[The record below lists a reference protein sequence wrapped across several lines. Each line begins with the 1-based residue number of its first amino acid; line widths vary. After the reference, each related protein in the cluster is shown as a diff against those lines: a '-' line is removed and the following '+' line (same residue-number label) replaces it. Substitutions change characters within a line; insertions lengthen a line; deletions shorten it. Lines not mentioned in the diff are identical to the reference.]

1 MSNVEGLGP
10 ASAGGF
16 SPAPGGGFGPTPGD
30 RLGPAPVD
38 GFSPIP
44 VDGVGPAPVDGFGPI
59 PVDGVGPAPVD
70 GFGATPMELL
80 RGASRL
86 GFVFSGG
93 GFRCAFQ
100 IGVVEAL
107 DELGIRPCICTAVS
121 AGAWNAAAVA
131 VGNQRRMRCY
141 WRTFMR
147 MPHVDFTNLLR
158 EHSPFNFNEIH
169 RRTFARYVGSDQV
182 RSPQALQLL
191 IGATRLWDRQ
201 FVVFDAREV
210 ENPLQLMLATNYLPP
225 YYSHPPRLDG
235 EIYVDGCWSNNLPY
249 EAAFAA
255 GCDAVVLMT
264 MKAESE
270 GRIYRNPRDPEHVIP
285 SPYDRRVVVIRPR
298 QRLPLGLIENNW
310 PRMVEIIEI
319 GRRRTLEV
327 LGGAHPAID
336 EHFQVP
342 LGSSQS
348 GSRAIQV

>member
-1 MSNVEGLGP
+1 MSGIDG
-10 ASAGGF
+10 
-16 SPAPGGGFGPTPGD
+16 
-30 RLGPAPVD
+30 LGPAPVE
-38 GFSPIP
+38 GFSPTP
-44 VDGVGPAPVDGFGPI
+44 DGGFGPI
-59 PVDGVGPAPVD
+59 PDG
-70 GFGATPMELL
+70 GFGPIPDGGLGPIPVGGLGPIPVGGLGPIPDGGFGTNAVELL
-80 RGASRL
+80 RSAKRI

-107 DELGIRPCICTAVS
+107 DELGIRPCLCTAVS

-131 VGNQRRMRCY
+131 VGNQSRLRRY

-147 MPHVDFTNLLR
+147 MPHVDVTNLLR
-158 EHSPFNFNEIH
+158 EHSPFIFNEVH
-169 RRTFARYVGSDQV
+169 RRTFARYIGSDQI
-182 RSPQALQLL
+182 RSPQALPLL

-201 FVVFDAREV
+201 FVVFDARRV
-210 ENPLQLMLATNYLPP
+210 GNPFQLLLATNYLPP

-264 MKAESE
+264 MTAESE
-270 GRIYRNPRDPEHVIP
+270 GGIYRNSRDPEHVIP

-298 QRLPLGLIENNW
+298 HRLPLGLIENNW
-310 PRMVEIIEI
+310 PRMVEIIEL

-327 LGGAHPAID
+327 LYAEHPAIA
-336 EHFQVP
+336 EHLQVP
-342 LGSSQS
+342 LGPTGS
-348 GSRAIQV
+348 GSPAIQV

>member
-1 MSNVEGLGP
+1 MSGVEGSGP
-10 ASAGGF
+10 ASVEGF
-16 SPAPGGGFGPTPGD
+16 SPTPVDGFSPTPGGGFRPNPG
-30 RLGPAPVD
+30 D

-44 VDGVGPAPVDGFGPI
+44 VDGRGPI
-59 PVDGVGPAPVD
+59 PVDGC
-70 GFGATPMELL
+70 GATAMELL
-80 RGASRL
+80 RGARRI

-107 DELGIRPCICTAVS
+107 YEVGIRPCVCTAVS

-131 VGNQRRMRCY
+131 VGNRRRLRRY

-158 EHSPFNFNEIH
+158 EHSPFIFNEIH
-169 RRTFARYVGSDQV
+169 RRTFARYVGSDRL
-182 RSPQALQLL
+182 RSPRALTLL

-201 FVVFDAREV
+201 FVVFDARQV

-298 QRLPLGLIENNW
+298 HRLPLGLIENNW
-310 PRMVEIIEI
+310 PRMVEIIEL
-319 GRRRTLEV
+319 GRRRTHEV
-327 LGGAHPAID
+327 LAAEHPAI
-336 EHFQVP
+336 EERFQVP
-342 LGSSQS
+342 LGSSRS
-348 GSRAIQV
+348 ASPALQV

>member
-1 MSNVEGLGP
+1 LQTDPRMSAVE
-10 ASAGGF
+10 
-16 SPAPGGGFGPTPGD
+16 GFGPATAED
-30 RLGPAPVD
+30 LGP
-38 GFSPIP
+38 
-44 VDGVGPAPVDGFGPI
+44 
-59 PVDGVGPAPVD
+59 
-70 GFGATPMELL
+70 TPMELL
-80 RGASRL
+80 RGASRV

-107 DELGIRPCICTAVS
+107 DELGIVPSLCAAVS

-131 VGNQRRMRCY
+131 VGNQRRLRHY

-147 MPHVDFTNLLR
+147 MPHVDVTNLLR
-158 EHSPFNFNEIH
+158 EHSPFIFNEIH
-169 RRTFARYVGSDQV
+169 RRTFARYVGSDQI
-182 RSPQALQLL
+182 RSPQALPLL

-201 FVVFDAREV
+201 CVVFDARRV
-210 ENPLQLMLATNYLPP
+210 ENPFQLLLATNYLPP

-270 GRIYRNPRDPEHVIP
+270 GRIHRNPRDPEHVIP

-298 QRLPLGLIENNW
+298 HRLPLGLIENNW
-310 PRMVEIIEI
+310 PRMVEIIEL
-319 GRRRTLEV
+319 GRRRTHEV
-327 LGGAHPAID
+327 LSAEHPATE

-342 LGSSQS
+342 FGTSRS
-348 GSRAIQV
+348 GSPVLQA

>member
-1 MSNVEGLGP
+1 LHSKLGMSGVE
-10 ASAGGF
+10 
-16 SPAPGGGFGPTPGD
+16 GFGPTPIAS
-30 RLGPAPVD
+30 LGPAPL
-38 GFSPIP
+38 
-44 VDGVGPAPVDGFGPI
+44 
-59 PVDGVGPAPVD
+59 
-70 GFGATPMELL
+70 ELL
-80 RGASRL
+80 RAASRI

-107 DELGIRPCICTAVS
+107 DELGILPCLCTAVS

-131 VGNQRRMRCY
+131 VGNQRRLRRY

-147 MPHVDFTNLLR
+147 MPHVDVTNLLR
-158 EHSPFNFNEIH
+158 EHSPFIFNEVH
-169 RRTFARYVGSDQV
+169 RRTFARYVGIG
-182 RSPQALQLL
+182 RLCSPRALPLL

-201 FVVFDAREV
+201 FVVFDARRV

-270 GRIYRNPRDPEHVIP
+270 GGIYRNSRDPEHVIP

-298 QRLPLGLIENNW
+298 ERLPLGLIENNW
-310 PRMVEIIEI
+310 PRMVEIIEL
-319 GRRRTLEV
+319 GRRRTREV
-327 LGGAHPAID
+327 LFPEHAAI
-336 EHFQVP
+336 EERAPVP
-342 LGSSQS
+342 LGPSRS
-348 GSRAIQV
+348 GAAAIRV

>member
-1 MSNVEGLGP
+1 MSGSEGFGPASVEGL
-10 ASAGGF
+10 
-16 SPAPGGGFGPTPGD
+16 SPTPGRGSGPTP
-30 RLGPAPVD
+30 VD
-38 GFSPIP
+38 GIGPSQ
-44 VDGVGPAPVDGFGPI
+44 VDGIRLTPGSGFGT
-59 PVDGVGPAPVD
+59 
-70 GFGATPMELL
+70 TPMELL
-80 RGASRL
+80 RSAKRV

-107 DELGIRPCICTAVS
+107 YEVGIRPCVCSAVS

-131 VGNQRRMRCY
+131 VGNRRRLRHY

-147 MPHVDFTNLLR
+147 MPHVDVTNLLR
-158 EHSPFNFNEIH
+158 EHSPFLFNEIH
-169 RRTFARYVGSDQV
+169 RRTFARYVGSDEI

-270 GRIYRNPRDPEHVIP
+270 GRLYRNPRDSEHVIP

-298 QRLPLGLIENNW
+298 HRLPLGLIENNW
-310 PRMVEIIEI
+310 PRMVEIIEL

-327 LGGAHPAID
+327 LSAARPAIA

-342 LGSSQS
+342 LGP
-348 GSRAIQV
+348 SRSESPAIQA

>member
-1 MSNVEGLGP
+1 MNGIEGLGP
-10 ASAGGF
+10 APDCVEGF
-16 SPAPGGGFGPTPGD
+16 SPT
-30 RLGPAPVD
+30 PVD
-38 GFSPIP
+38 GFGPIS
-44 VDGVGPAPVDGFGPI
+44 VDGVGPAPDGGFGT
-59 PVDGVGPAPVD
+59 
-70 GFGATPMELL
+70 TPWELL
-80 RGASRL
+80 RGAKQV

-107 DELGIRPCICTAVS
+107 DELGIRPCLCSAVS

-131 VGNQRRMRCY
+131 VGNQRGMRRY

-147 MPHVDFTNLLR
+147 MPHVDVTNLLR
-158 EHSPFNFNEIH
+158 EHSPFIFNEVH
-169 RRTFARYVGSDQV
+169 RRTFARYVGSDRL
-182 RSPQALQLL
+182 RSPRALPLL

-235 EIYVDGCWSNNLPY
+235 EIYVDGCWGNNLPY

-270 GRIYRNPRDPEHVIP
+270 GRIHRNPRDPEHVIP

-298 QRLPLGLIENNW
+298 HRLPLGLIENNW
-310 PRMVEIIEI
+310 PRMVEIIEL

-327 LGGAHPAID
+327 LSAEHPAI
-336 EHFQVP
+336 EERSPVP
-342 LGSSQS
+342 LGPPGS
-348 GSRAIQV
+348 GAPVIQA

>member
-1 MSNVEGLGP
+1 MSGVEGFGP
-10 ASAGGF
+10 ASVEGF
-16 SPAPGGGFGPTPGD
+16 SPTPVDSFGPS
-30 RLGPAPVD
+30 LVD
-38 GFSPIP
+38 GF
-44 VDGVGPAPVDGFGPI
+44 GPAPVDGFGPT
-59 PVDGVGPAPVD
+59 PVD
-70 GFGATPMELL
+70 GFGPTPVGGLGTTPIELL
-80 RGASRL
+80 RGAKRI
-86 GFVFSGG
+86 GFVFTGG

-107 DELGIRPCICTAVS
+107 DELGIRPCLCTAVS

-131 VGNQRRMRCY
+131 VGNQRRLRRY

-147 MPHVDFTNLLR
+147 MPHVDVTNLLR
-158 EHSPFNFNEIH
+158 EHSPFIFNEIH
-169 RRTFARYVGSDQV
+169 RRTFARYVGSDQI
-182 RSPQALQLL
+182 RSPRALPLL

-255 GCDAVVLMT
+255 GCDAVVLIT

-270 GRIYRNPRDPEHVIP
+270 GRIHRNPRDPEHVIP
-285 SPYDRRVVVIRPR
+285 SPYDRRVLVIRPR
-298 QRLPLGLIENNW
+298 HRLPLGLIENNW
-310 PRMVEIIEI
+310 PRMVEIIEM

-327 LGGAHPAID
+327 LSAEHPAIE
-336 EHFQVP
+336 EHFPVP
-342 LGSSQS
+342 LGASRS
-348 GSRAIQV
+348 GAPAIQA

>member
-1 MSNVEGLGP
+1 MSGVEGFGP
-10 ASAGGF
+10 ASGEGF
-16 SPAPGGGFGPTPGD
+16 SPTS
-30 RLGPAPVD
+30 VD
-38 GFSPIP
+38 GFSPI
-44 VDGVGPAPVDGFGPI
+44 PVDGFGPI
-59 PVDGVGPAPVD
+59 PVDGFGTATVDGLAPIPVD
-70 GFGATPMELL
+70 GFDTTPMELL
-80 RGASRL
+80 RGARRV

-107 DELGIRPCICTAVS
+107 DELGIRPCVCAAVS

-131 VGNQRRMRCY
+131 VGNHRRLRRY

-147 MPHVDFTNLLR
+147 MPHVDVTNLLR
-158 EHSPFNFNEIH
+158 EHSPFIFNEIH
-169 RRTFARYVGSDQV
+169 RRTFARYVGSDQI
-182 RSPQALQLL
+182 RSPQALPLL

-270 GRIYRNPRDPEHVIP
+270 GRIHRNPRDPEHVIP
-285 SPYDRRVVVIRPR
+285 SPYDRRVLVIRPR
-298 QRLPLGLIENNW
+298 HRLPLGIIENNW
-310 PRMVEIIEI
+310 PRMVEIIEL
-319 GRRRTLEV
+319 GRQRTLEV
-327 LGGAHPAID
+327 LCAEHLAID
-336 EHFQVP
+336 EHFPVP
-342 LGSSQS
+342 LGASRS
-348 GSRAIQV
+348 GSPAIQV

>member
-1 MSNVEGLGP
+1 MNGVE
-10 ASAGGF
+10 
-16 SPAPGGGFGPTPGD
+16 GFGPTPLAGFGPASGD
-30 RLGPAPVD
+30 GLGPAPM
-38 GFSPIP
+38 
-44 VDGVGPAPVDGFGPI
+44 
-59 PVDGVGPAPVD
+59 
-70 GFGATPMELL
+70 TLL
-80 RGASRL
+80 RGAKRV

-107 DELGIRPCICTAVS
+107 AELGIRPCLCAAVS

-131 VGNQRRMRCY
+131 VGNQFRLRRY

-147 MPHVDFTNLLR
+147 MPHVDVTNLLR
-158 EHSPFNFNEIH
+158 EHSPFIFNEIH
-169 RRTFARYVGSDQV
+169 RRTFARYVGSDRL
-182 RSPQALQLL
+182 RSPRALPLL

-201 FVVFDAREV
+201 FVVFDARRV
-210 ENPLQLMLATNYLPP
+210 DDPLQLMLATNYLPP

-270 GRIYRNPRDPEHVIP
+270 GRIHLNSRDPEHVIP

-298 QRLPLGLIENNW
+298 HRLPLGLIENNW
-310 PRMVEIIEI
+310 PRMVEIIEL

-327 LGGAHPAID
+327 LGT
-336 EHFQVP
+336 EHSANADRF
-342 LGSSQS
+342 
-348 GSRAIQV
+348 